1 MSDQQTFTNQSSDM
15 LVATILQAIKDSEQK
30 IVNAIKEI
38 SSHGEVEEVT
48 ESGKESGKEDPQEFK
63 IFSLDEL
70 PTMPTP
76 VIGKEKFE
84 VSVVANMKSGKVVM
98 KFAYDHT
105 TSVADLKL
113 DVHDFTTVDLEA
125 FNLMYF
131 NKKMDAYRRLYEYLS
146 GSENKQVFMAVVFR
160 GGGVLTS
167 FNVFSC
173 CFVLWLSFVLM
184 LLTNK

>member
-1 MSDQQTFTNQSSDM
+1 M
-15 LVATILQAIKDSEQK
+15 LNTILQAIKDSEQK

-48 ESGKESGKEDPQEFK
+48 ESGKEDPQEFK

-70 PTMPTP
+70 PTMPTQS

>member
-1 MSDQQTFTNQSSDM
+1 MQ
-15 LVATILQAIKDSEQK
+15 VATILQAIKDSEQK

-38 SSHGEVEEVT
+38 SSVQAKSETSEDEADNTCEYEGCDKT
-48 ESGKESGKEDPQEFK
+48 TESGKEDPQEFQ

-70 PTMPTP
+70 PTMATQS
-76 VIGKEKFE
+76 VIGKGDKE

-98 KFAYDHT
+98 KFAYDYS

-113 DVHDFTTVDLEA
+113 EVHDFTTVDLEA
-125 FNLMYF
+125 FNLMYV
-131 NKKMDAYRRLYEYLS
+131 NKKMDVYRRLDEYLS

-160 GGGVLTS
+160 GGGVLAL

-173 CFVLWLSFVLM
+173 CFVVVICFDAS
-184 LLTNK
+184 N